1 MTAQK
6 KAQPKKTGAK
16 KTAPK
21 KTASVKSEIVAEPEP
36 KTEIVAEPEPKTIS
50 EVVETPTKK
59 ATKKST
65 IPEYL
70 TVKSFSKRNDRLR
83 VALIRDFNEKFH
95 AQAPLTT
102 RCPVSLGSM
111 QRRLNKLYSSTNG
124 KK

>member
-36 KTEIVAEPEPKTIS
+36 KIIS